1 MEVAFNDIEVALP
14 QYLQIAEE
22 QPVVITRDDRHVGIL
37 IGFQSED
44 DWQAFQLENDPR
56 FLQRIQSARQNIKS
70 GRGIRLE
77 DITL

>member
-1 MEVAFNDIEVALP
+1 MEVAFNEIEIALP

-44 DWQAFQLENDPR
+44 DWQAFQLENDPQ

-77 DITL
+77 DMT